1 MDRDTLHEALDNIQD
16 VANYLAASYEELPT
30 EVAKG
35 LEIIEAL
42 ARHSDKSNPLSPEED
57 EWLARIKRAKLDDES

>member
-1 MDRDTLHEALDNIQD
+1 MDRDTLQEALDSIQD
-16 VANYLAASYEELPT
+16 VANFLAASYELPT

-35 LEIIEAL
+35 LDIIEAL
-42 ARHSDKSNPLSPEED
+42 ARHSDKPSPLSPEDD

>member
-16 VANYLAASYEELPT
+16 VANYLATSDELPP

-42 ARHSDKSNPLSPEED
+42 ARHSDKSDPLNPED
-57 EWLARIKRAKLDDES
+57 NEWLARIKRAKLDDES

>member
-16 VANYLAASYEELPT
+16 VANFLAASYALPT

-42 ARHSDKSNPLSPEED
+42 ARHSDKSNPLSPEEN
-57 EWLARIKRAKLDDES
+57 EWLARIKQAKLDDES

>member
-16 VANYLAASYEELPT
+16 VANFLAASYELPT
-30 EVAKG
+30 AVAKG

-42 ARHSDKSNPLSPEED
+42 ARHSDKRSPLSPEDD